1 MTYGLDTSVIMRLVA
16 QTNDSHAEF
25 VRDHV
30 CELLDDGNDFFISG
44 LVASEAYYALQHHY
58 GNTKEEAINGL
69 RAIAATDGFIF
80 APEAKA
86 ALDTPEAWKASPG
99 FVDRMIA
106 GEYAGKGYVTLSCEK
121 SFRRLD
127 FAEVIREG

>member
-16 QTNDSHAEF
+16 QTSDNHAEF
-25 VRDHV
+25 VRDRI
-30 CELLDDGNDFFISG
+30 CELLDGGNGFFVSCQ
-44 LVASEAYYALQHHY
+44 VASESYYALQHHY
-58 GNTKEEAINGL
+58 GNTKEEAITAL
-69 RAIAATDGFIF
+69 RALADEEGFAF

-86 ALDTPEAWKASPG
+86 ALDTPEVWKASPG

-106 GEYAGKGYVTLSCEK
+106 GEYADRGYVTLSCEK

>member
-16 QTNDSHAEF
+16 QTNDSYAEF
-25 VRDHV
+25 VRNRV
-30 CELLDDGNDFFISG
+30 CELLDNGNGFFVSC

-58 GNTKEEAINGL
+58 GNTKEEAITAL
-69 RAIAATDGFIF
+69 RMLSEEEGFTF
-80 APEAKA
+80 SLEAKT
-86 ALDTPEAWKASPG
+86 ALDTPEAWKSTPG
-99 FVDRMIA
+99 FVDRMLA

-127 FAEVIREG
+127 FTEVVKEG